1 MPKKRKTKIKEG
13 LNPYKVEAMKI
24 LIAAVRGNDNLT
36 SSQLAGATNL
46 LMVLQ
51 GCGDE

>member
-1 MPKKRKTKIKEG
+1 MPKKRTTMIKEG
-13 LNPYKVEAMKI
+13 LNPYKVAAMKI
-24 LIAAVRGNDNLT
+24 LISAIRGEDNLT

-51 GCGDE
+51 GERDE